1 MSETPLS
8 ITVDEQAAATVVRV
22 VGDLPAS
29 QAGVLEDTVLPLLSG
44 PGTDIEVDLSG
55 VTFLS
60 STGLS
65 VLVQLVRRAK
75 QAKRALR
82 YCRPSA
88 HIERM
93 LRIANLPI
101 AG

>member
-1 MSETPLS
+1 MSETPLG
-8 ITVDEQAAATVVRV
+8 ITVDEQTSITVIRV
-22 VGDLPAS
+22 VGDIPAS
-29 QAGVLEDTVLPLLSG
+29 QAGVLEDTVLPLLGG

-75 QAKRALR
+75 QQKRALR

>member
-1 MSETPLS
+1 MNENPLS
-8 ITVDEQAAATVVRV
+8 ITVDAQPSATIVRV

-29 QAGVLEDTVLPLLSG
+29 QAGVLEDTVVPLLSG
-44 PGTDIEVDLSG
+44 PAGDLEVDLAG

-60 STGLS
+60 STGLA
-65 VLVQLVRRAK
+65 VLVQLARRAK
-75 QAKRALR
+75 QAKRVLR
-82 YCRPSA
+82 YARPSA

-101 AG
+101 GG

>member
-22 VGDLPAS
+22 AGDLPAS
-29 QAGVLEDTVLPLLSG
+29 QAGVLEDTVLPLLAG
-44 PGTDIEVDLSG
+44 PGTEIEVDLSG

-60 STGLS
+60 STGLA
-65 VLVQLVRRAK
+65 VLVQLARRSK
-75 QAKRALR
+75 HAKRALR
-82 YCRPSA
+82 YSRPSA

-93 LRIANLPI
+93 LRIANLPV

>member
-1 MSETPLS
+1 MSEAPLS
-8 ITVDEQAAATVVRV
+8 ITVDEQPSTTLVRV
-22 VGDLPAS
+22 SGDLPAS
-29 QAGVLEDTVLPLLSG
+29 QAGALEDAVVALLGG
-44 PGTDIEVDLSG
+44 PGSDIEMDLSG

-60 STGLS
+60 STGLA

-75 QAKRALR
+75 QAKRTLR
-82 YCRPSA
+82 YSRPSA

-101 AG
+101 GG